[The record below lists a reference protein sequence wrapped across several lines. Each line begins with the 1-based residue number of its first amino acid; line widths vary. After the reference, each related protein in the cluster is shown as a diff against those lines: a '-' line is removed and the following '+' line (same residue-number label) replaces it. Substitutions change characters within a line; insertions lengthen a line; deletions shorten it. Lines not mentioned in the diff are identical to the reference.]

1 MLHQRVFT
9 FFVGWMLN
17 SPFVDEGFQTD
28 NVYQAKEFVSGHTE
42 PTTLNW
48 TGIVHKSPERL
59 MEDQTKL

>member
-1 MLHQRVFT
+1 MFT

-28 NVYQAKEFVSGHTE
+28 DVYEAKEFVSGQEDCNTE

-48 TGIVHKSPERL
+48 PGIVHKSRERL